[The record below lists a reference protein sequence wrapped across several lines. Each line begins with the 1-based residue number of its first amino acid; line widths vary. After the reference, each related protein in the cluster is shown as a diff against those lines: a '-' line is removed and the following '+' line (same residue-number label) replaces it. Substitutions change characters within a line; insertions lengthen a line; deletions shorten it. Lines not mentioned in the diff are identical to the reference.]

1 MIGDY
6 CPDRAASM
14 LPTPRRRAAEVM
26 NSVAALKIG
35 NVNHASIQ
43 EGSVAGAMQHH
54 AVKPKD
60 KCADSTAQG
69 QPRSAQ
75 SHRRRAERQSANC

>member
-14 LPTPRRRAAEVM
+14 LPTPRRRAVEVM
-26 NSVAALKIG
+26 NSVAAWRSG
-35 NVNHASIQ
+35 TS
-43 EGSVAGAMQHH
+43 
-54 AVKPKD
+54 KPKD
-60 KCADSTAQG
+60 KCADFTAQG

-75 SHRRRAERQSANC
+75 SHRRRAERQSATNCWSRARSHSSPGINGND